1 MEKCLYVSIRKWK
14 LLIWDPLEFKTWCPY
29 GRKIF
34 TFLIALLNSK
44 KKYIHYKLQNLSY
57 ESAYNDDDF
66 GFGSVENNSR
76 TYSPEDHHRNGED
89 ESKTINRQHRALSSV
104 HPKESA
110 KKEEYY
116 NLSLIYNQFL
126 FVIQFLN
133 N

>member
-1 MEKCLYVSIRKWK
+1 M
-14 LLIWDPLEFKTWCPY
+14 
-29 GRKIF
+29 F

-76 TYSPEDHHRNGED
+76 TYSPEDHHRNRED

-126 FVIQFLN
+126 FVIRFLN